1 MLSGYPLPLAIAQQE
16 VYRQIC
22 GACGIRVTVR
32 LHVFVPVRVPVR
44 VYMCVR
50 ACVRACLLA

>member
-50 ACVRACLLA
+50 ACLLA